1 MDVKV
6 SPGQI
11 RLQMH
16 ASMLFDTGEAN
27 LAESAEAPLRDLTK
41 LLQNYPGRVEV
52 AGHSDDIPI
61 TGGRYHSNWELS
73 SARAASVVES
83 LIAMGIPASRL
94 HATGYADTRPI
105 SSNATPEGRAKNR
118 RVEFIVEMGPELL
131 DHPVPTGGA
140 DQKTDAQ
147 P

>member
-16 ASMLFDTGEAN
+16 ASMLFGAGEADLN
-27 LAESAEAPLRDLTK
+27 ESAETPLQDLVK
-41 LLQNYPGRVEV
+41 LLHSYPGRIEV
-52 AGHSDDIPI
+52 AGHSDNIPI
-61 TGGRYHSNWELS
+61 SGGRYHSNWELS

-83 LIAMGIPASRL
+83 LIEIGIPAFRL
-94 HATGYADTRPI
+94 HATGHADTRPI
-105 SSNATPEGRAKNR
+105 MSNDTPEGRAKNR

-131 DHPVPTGGA
+131 H
-140 DQKTDAQ
+140 KR
-147 P
+147 